1 MKKKIGN
8 VTKYSYDFDLLR
20 YKNISDT
27 LKNEIIIEKILNKK
41 KLINY
46 SKKPIFFSVTDAK
59 SVYNET
65 KLFLKKTQVYF

>member
-1 MKKKIGN
+1 MR
-8 VTKYSYDFDLLR
+8 LL
-20 YKNISDT
+20 
-27 LKNEIIIEKILNKK
+27 LKNFNK

-65 KLFLKKTQVYF
+65 KIILKKDSGIFLKGAKKSFLMII